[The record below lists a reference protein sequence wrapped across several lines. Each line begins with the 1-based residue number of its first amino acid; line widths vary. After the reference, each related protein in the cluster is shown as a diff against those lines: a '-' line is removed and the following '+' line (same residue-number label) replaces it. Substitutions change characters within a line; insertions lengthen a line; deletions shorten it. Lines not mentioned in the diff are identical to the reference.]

1 MDNEVDPVD
10 ELIKKTGCMEFHEK
24 VQFCAAEH
32 RDWRKCSEELKE
44 FRQCMDKYYER
55 KRSQETTEKR

>member
-24 VQFCAAEH
+24 VQVSDSF
-32 RDWRKCSEELKE
+32 KELV
-44 FRQCMDKYYER
+44 FNYGLLL
-55 KRSQETTEKR
+55 